1 MFENFKSNVM
11 KKVAGA
17 TGVISKSAEYYQHKS
32 EHKKLYKEWKKNK
45 ESDQFKIT
53 LDNGDVIYK
62 TVDKKY
68 QPTPEEAEAKKKLWT
83 TVGIT
88 VGTAGAVTA
97 GVVTYKKV
105 KGGKADDEIK
115 EVDGEDYTIDLDEN
129 GNELITHEELNNLG
143 FELKPEEST
152 DSNSAEA

>member
-1 MFENFKSNVM
+1 MFENLKVRVM

-45 ESDQFKIT
+45 EDDKFKIV
-53 LDNGDVIYK
+53 LDNGDTIYK
-62 TVDKKY
+62 TVDKHY
-68 QPTPEEAEAKKKLWT
+68 EPTPEEAEAKKKLWT

-88 VGTAGAVTA
+88 VGTTAAVTA
-97 GVVTYKKV
+97 GVVTYKRV
-105 KGGKADDEIK
+105 KSGKADDEIK
-115 EVDGEDYTIDLDEN
+115 EVEGEDYSLELDEN

-143 FELKPEEST
+143 FELKEEST
-152 DSNSAEA
+152 DSNAAEA